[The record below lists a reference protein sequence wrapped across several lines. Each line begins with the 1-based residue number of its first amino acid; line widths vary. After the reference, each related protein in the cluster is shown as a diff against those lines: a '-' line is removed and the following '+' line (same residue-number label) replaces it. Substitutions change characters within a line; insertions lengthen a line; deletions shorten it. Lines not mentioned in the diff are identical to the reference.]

1 MADKNFSTGALAT
14 AAKLAADLSSAELAS
29 AAKLAA
35 ALTSEDIAS
44 ISELVDHIAEAPEG
58 NILLAESIPLIRED
72 GSDVGSIDLDGDEWV
87 FVLAEGAVKA
97 VEVEEKKA
105 PTKPAAAKKAPAAK
119 TAAKSEPVED
129 TKPDADEVDETAGA
143 DEDDTPMVL
152 ADEKPAAKSAPRRPA
167 PADDDDF

>member
-29 AAKLAA
+29 AAALAA

-72 GSDVGSIDLDGDEWV
+72 GSDVGSIDLVGDEWV
-87 FVLAEGAVKA
+87 FVLSDGAAKA
-97 VEVEEKKA
+97 VEVDEKKA
-105 PTKPAAAKKAPAAK
+105 PAKPAAAKKAPAAK

-129 TKPDADEVDETAGA
+129 TKPDADDK
-143 DEDDTPMVL
+143 DDTPMVL